1 MAAAARRRPASVLAE
16 LGIAAGWR
24 MPLPRLA
31 GAERETLIVTSESTP
46 PILRDA
52 AAALAGRLAGATAR
66 EVRSGTELPHVGAAA
81 ELGGLVRE
89 LSP

>member
-1 MAAAARRRPASVLAE
+1 AE

-52 AAALAGRLAGATAR
+52 AAALAGRLADATAR

-81 ELGGLVRE
+81 ELGGMVRE